1 MTQQGLGLIED
12 TLFVPMLRRIYA
24 SEHVPSILHD
34 EKALELK
41 SQLPKH
47 VIELDTQTQYT
58 YLASASR
65 SANMDRRIRDF
76 LARKPDGIL
85 IQLGIGLET
94 TYNRNDNGHTRWYG
108 VDLPH
113 VIAYRRSL
121 LPETLRERY
130 LAGDAF
136 DGTWLQEVRK
146 KHPEAPLLITASGLF
161 HYFKEEQVLSLFR
174 LLRKYGNCELVF
186 DAVSK
191 SGLTMMKLK
200 YMKTIG
206 HGEVPMYFY
215 VDSAEGLAKK
225 AGSGVSVLAEE
236 GFYQHIS
243 RAGLSFVT
251 KMSMDIADL
260 LGMVKIIQLQLGG
273 DVSGPRDGLE
283 DPGL

>member
-1 MTQQGLGLIED
+1 MAQQGLGLIED
-12 TLFVPMLRRIYA
+12 TLFVPMLGRIYA
-24 SEHVPSILHD
+24 SEYFPAILYD

-41 SQLPKH
+41 AQLPKS
-47 VIELDTQTQYT
+47 VLEQDTQTQYT

-76 LARKPDGIL
+76 LARNPDGIL

-113 VIAYRRSL
+113 VLAYRRSL
-121 LPETLRERY
+121 LPETPRETY

-136 DGTWLQEVRK
+136 DGAWLQEVRR
-146 KHPEAPLLITASGLF
+146 KHPGAPLLVTASGLF
-161 HYFKEEQVLSLFR
+161 YYFPEENVLSLIR
-174 LLRKYGNCELVF
+174 LLRDQGNCELVF

-191 SGLTMMKLK
+191 GGLTMMNLK

-206 HGEVPMYFY
+206 HKEVSMYFY

-225 AGSGVSVLAEE
+225 AGAGVSVLADE
-236 GFYQHIS
+236 GFYQHIP

-251 KMSMDIADL
+251 KMSMTIADW
-260 LGMVKIIQLQLGG
+260 LGMVKIIQLQLGQNAF
-273 DVSGPRDGLE
+273 GPKCSARLG
-283 DPGL
+283 